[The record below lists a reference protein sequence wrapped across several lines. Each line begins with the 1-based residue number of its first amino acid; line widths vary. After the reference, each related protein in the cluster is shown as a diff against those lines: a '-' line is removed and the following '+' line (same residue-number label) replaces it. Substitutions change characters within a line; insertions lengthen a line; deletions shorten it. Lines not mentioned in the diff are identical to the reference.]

1 MPRKEVKSTST
12 EPLRLFYIFYNEE
25 RWNNWL
31 NSLRESN
38 FEVDPKSE
46 EMPEG
51 FRILDSFSEDI
62 TISVLKILKLYQ
74 NNRFSKEEALQR
86 LLDVERIVMGEAPA
100 DLEEVVEILQLP
112 KAVLFASCRAYLEE
126 SYEKD
131 IKTLVKQGRGMVD
144 KDLEKTLQL
153 AAQIGA
159 NVIGGAS
166 CCKRYLKDDVEEP
179 TLFDE
184 WLIECERMSEAM
196 ESLEDFDEVAGE
208 GD

>member
-38 FEVDPKSE
+38 FDVDPKSE

-112 KAVLFASCRAYLEE
+112 KAVLFASCRTYLEE